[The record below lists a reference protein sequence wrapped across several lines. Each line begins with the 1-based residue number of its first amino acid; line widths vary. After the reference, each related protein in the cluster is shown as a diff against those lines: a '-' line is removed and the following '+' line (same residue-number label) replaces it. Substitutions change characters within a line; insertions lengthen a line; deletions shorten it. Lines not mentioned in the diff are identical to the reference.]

1 MKKQNGSCAKT
12 PSKQKIYIMGNSKKD
27 QQSRRGFLNAIFN
40 SGKKQN
46 ASEMVKMLT
55 PDGKLVE
62 VPRSAVDAAASKTKA
77 SNQEILSWMKNPS
90 KK

>member
-1 MKKQNGSCAKT
+1 
-12 PSKQKIYIMGNSKKD
+12 MGNSKKD

-40 SGKKQN
+40 SGKKQGT
-46 ASEMVKMLT
+46 AEMVKMLT
-55 PDGKLVE
+55 PDGKLVA
-62 VPRSAVDAAASKTKA
+62 VPRSAVEAAASKKKA

>member
-1 MKKQNGSCAKT
+1 
-12 PSKQKIYIMGNSKKD
+12 MGNSKKD
-27 QQSRRGFLNAIFN
+27 QQSRRGFLNALFN
-40 SGKKQN
+40 SGKKQPT
-46 ASEMVKMLT
+46 EMVKMLT

>member
-1 MKKQNGSCAKT
+1 
-12 PSKQKIYIMGNSKKD
+12 MGNSKKD
-27 QQSRRGFLNAIFN
+27 QQSRRGFLNALFN
-40 SGKKQN
+40 SGKKQHT
-46 ASEMVKMLT
+46 EMVKMLT